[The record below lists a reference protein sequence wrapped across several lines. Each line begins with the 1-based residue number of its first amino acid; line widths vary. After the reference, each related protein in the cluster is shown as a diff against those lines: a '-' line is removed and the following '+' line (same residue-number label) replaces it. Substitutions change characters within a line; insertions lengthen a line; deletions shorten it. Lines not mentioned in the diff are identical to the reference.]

1 MSEHDFTGTDNP
13 IGDPTLPA
21 PTRTGARN
29 RALAGRSARLSHNGA
44 DTLDITPV
52 FTVGIGFAE

>member
-13 IGDPTLPA
+13 IGDPTLPV

-29 RALAGRSARLSHNGA
+29 RALSGRRARLSHNGA
-44 DTLDITPV
+44 DTMDITPV
-52 FTVGIGFAE
+52 FTVSIAFPQ